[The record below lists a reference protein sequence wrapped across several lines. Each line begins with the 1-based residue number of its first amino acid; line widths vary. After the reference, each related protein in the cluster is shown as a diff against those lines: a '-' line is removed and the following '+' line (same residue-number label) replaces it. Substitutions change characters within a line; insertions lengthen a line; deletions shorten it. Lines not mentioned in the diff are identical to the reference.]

1 MSIKKRLEN
10 QIKGWFPKEPNMTG
24 NKVKMADAEVK
35 TSKPRWWKPLWITVV
50 AVNVAWILFGF
61 FVLHYPIE
69 RVALLT
75 LFTFF
80 CIGIAY
86 YIRVRPS
93 LKVNRTVY
101 VLLGITPIG
110 FSLWIVFAISGLGR
124 WLTNTVGAFPSFIIG
139 WAVFLSIGAFIG
151 DWIGKRRNYQL
162 PLSP

>member
-1 MSIKKRLEN
+1 MNRKKSLGER
-10 QIKGWFPKEPNMTG
+10 IRGWFPKEYPAALAQ
-24 NKVKMADAEVK
+24 KM
-35 TSKPRWWKPLWITVV
+35 SKPRWWKPLWIAVV
-50 AVNVAWILFGF
+50 AVNIAWVIFGF

-75 LFTFF
+75 FLTFF

-93 LKVNRTVY
+93 MKVNRALY
-101 VLLGITPIG
+101 ILLGITPIG
-110 FSLWIVFAISGLGR
+110 FSLWMVLAVSGLGR
-124 WLTNTVGAFPSFIIG
+124 WLTNMVGAFPSLIIG
-139 WAVFLSIGAFIG
+139 WVVCLGIGALIG

>member
-1 MSIKKRLEN
+1 
-10 QIKGWFPKEPNMTG
+10 
-24 NKVKMADAEVK
+24 MAGAETK
-35 TSKPRWWKPLWITVV
+35 TPKPRWWKPLWIAVV

-61 FVLHYPIE
+61 FILQYPIE

-80 CIGIAY
+80 CLGFAY

-93 LKVNRTVY
+93 LKVNRTLY

-110 FSLWIVFAISGLGR
+110 FAIWIVFAISGLGR
-124 WLTNTVGAFPSFIIG
+124 WLTNTVGAFPSLLIG
-139 WAVFLSIGAFIG
+139 WAVCLSIGALIG
-151 DWIGKRRNYQL
+151 DWIGKKRNYQL